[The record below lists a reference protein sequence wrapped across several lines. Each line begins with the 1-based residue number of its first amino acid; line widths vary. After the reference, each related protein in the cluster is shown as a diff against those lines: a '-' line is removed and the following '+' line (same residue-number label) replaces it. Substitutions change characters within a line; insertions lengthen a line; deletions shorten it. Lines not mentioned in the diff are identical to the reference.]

1 MEFEKIMEQM
11 KYHPIKETNYLNF
24 IQCVMQTEMM
34 YLEGK
39 VSSELAMQGIHLAV
53 VQFSKNLYRLN
64 KSYKGDE

>member
-11 KYHPIKETNYLNF
+11 KYNPIKETNHLNF

-39 VSSELAMQGIHLAV
+39 ISSELAMQGIHLAA
-53 VQFSKNLYRLN
+53 VQYSKNLYRLN
-64 KSYKGDE
+64 QSCKENK